1 MAFDTDFG
9 LHRVFARSVVLACLF
24 PALSSA
30 SAGEILERAVV
41 RNRLYSLAHRLEVTP
56 VFGVSLV
63 DRLVSHLNF
72 TLGIAYNFSDH
83 WAVEGRVGY
92 AVSGHSGLADQVAQH
107 FLQKDIRI
115 VDDLSSLWEMKAN
128 ALAGIRWSPIYGK
141 ISLVA
146 ELPIHFQ
153 FYLWMGGGVG
163 DFRRQSVVFCQQ
175 LSEVTPGNF
184 SCGAWRTDSR
194 VRGLGSA
201 AVGWR
206 FFTGQQGSLL
216 VELRN
221 YLFADS
227 YLTGIDKD
235 IAGANGQT
243 GTPAR
248 SPGLINL
255 VFLDFGYTFTF

>member
-1 MAFDTDFG
+1 MVFDTDFG
-9 LHRVFARSVVLACLF
+9 LRRVFARSVVLACLF

-30 SAGEILERAVV
+30 SADEILERAVV
-41 RNRLYSLAHRLEVTP
+41 RNRLFSVAHRLEITP
-56 VFGVSLV
+56 VLGVSLV

-72 TLGIAYNFSDH
+72 TLGVAYNFSDH

-92 AVSGHSGLADQVAQH
+92 AISGHNGLADQVAQH
-107 FLQKDIRI
+107 FLQKDIRM

-146 ELPIHFQ
+146 ELPVHFQ
-153 FYLWMGGGVG
+153 FYLWAGGGVG
-163 DFRRQSVVFCQQ
+163 HFRRQSLVFCQQ
-175 LSEVTPGNF
+175 LSEVTPGTF
-184 SCGAWRTDSR
+184 RCGGWRTDSR
-194 VRGLGSA
+194 VRGVASA

-206 FFTGQQGSLL
+206 VFTGQRGSLL

-227 YLTGIDKD
+227 YLVGIDKSV
-235 IAGANGQT
+235 AGANGQT

-255 VFLDFGYTFTF
+255 VLLDFGYTFTL